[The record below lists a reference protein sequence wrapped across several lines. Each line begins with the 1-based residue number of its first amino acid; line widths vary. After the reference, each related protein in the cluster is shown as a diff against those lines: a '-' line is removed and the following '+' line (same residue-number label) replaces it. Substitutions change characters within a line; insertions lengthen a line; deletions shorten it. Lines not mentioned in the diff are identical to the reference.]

1 MPAEGRRLH
10 IIALIKDTLTTHR
23 SRTIDGNEIS

>member
-10 IIALIKDTLTTHR
+10 IIALIKETLTTHR
-23 SRTIDGNEIS
+23 SRDINGNKIS

>member
-1 MPAEGRRLH
+1 MPTEGSGLH

-23 SRTIDGNEIS
+23 SRTTDGNEIS